1 MGKLSSLLAG
11 AMKSTSQ
18 KRKEEYARYRNAYL
32 SNPKHKAKNMQTYAQ
47 WHQDK
52 YGKYKSK
59 GKATSGSAEKPKEYP
74 TVRTKATHKGL
85 GAAGVKWEEDRPS
98 KKYKRSGKKK

>member
-18 KRKEEYARYRNAYL
+18 KRKEEYKRYRSVYL
-32 SNPKHKAKNMQTYAQ
+32 SNPKHKTKNMQTYAQ
-47 WHQDK
+47 WHEDK

-59 GKATSGSAEKPKEYP
+59 SKAKAGTTEKSKKYP
-74 TVRTKATHKGL
+74 TVRTKATHKEL
-85 GAAGVKWEEDRPS
+85 GTAAVDWEKDRPS
-98 KKYKRSGKKK
+98 QRYKRSGKKK